1 MLLLLG
7 TSVDWEVSLQV
18 GSAGPT
24 HAMPA
29 GWYVEDPRDSV
40 LLSNLP
46 INGLDEWDV
55 SKLGWFKSR
64 SPLENH
70 MDATGEQIIRS
81 AFKVNVEN
89 CALNSYKYQVYLVNS
104 VGFFRQIKVVF
115 YFAVFSRVHGPQSIG
130 EREKSRYSL
139 SFH

>member
-1 MLLLLG
+1 M
-7 TSVDWEVSLQV
+7 DWEVSLQV

-40 LLSNLP
+40 LLGNLP

-64 SPLENH
+64 SPIENH
-70 MDATGEQIIRS
+70 MDATGEQIVRS
-81 AFKVNVEN
+81 AFKVDVEN
-89 CALNSYKYQVYLVNS
+89 CALNSYKYQVNVTRWH
-104 VGFFRQIKVVF
+104 F
-115 YFAVFSRVHGPQSIG
+115 
-130 EREKSRYSL
+130 
-139 SFH
+139 